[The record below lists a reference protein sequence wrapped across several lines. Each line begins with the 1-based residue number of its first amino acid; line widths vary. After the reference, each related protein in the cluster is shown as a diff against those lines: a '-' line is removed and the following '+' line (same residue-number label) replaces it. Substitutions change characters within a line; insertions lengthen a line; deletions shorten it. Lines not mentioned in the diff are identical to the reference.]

1 MQDSPSRKAQSD
13 SLTTERRAEPRYPVR
28 PVEYTEV
35 GENNGG
41 IILDMSE
48 SGMAISTA
56 QALVGNPTLRFR
68 FQLPRFLDAI
78 ETLAEISWIGEKR
91 KRAGVRFIDL
101 PQDAHEQIQRW
112 ISLQAANNARTD
124 NAPIQET
131 EESVFDEMTSYS
143 DGLHLA
149 ADQSTT
155 SFLDRDSFLAPGDEP
170 ERDDEAY
177 LEHSSQLD
185 SVHKPEATKLPA
197 DRRSQVRRPMN
208 ASTYLQLNDGN
219 AGLIADLSETGLSFR
234 AAKVLESD
242 HVLVRFQVPGSDQ
255 VIETPALIVWKS
267 ASKKKVGA
275 RFAALPEEARNQ
287 IAEWIGSP
295 AIPEPAATA
304 ETAELPASHAVTAAP
319 DPLIGPDSIPIP
331 PYIYP
336 RTGQPAQVPNAPLN
350 IASSVAATAPRRIS
364 PEELFSSEKP
374 IASSPF
380 LMKAGAPSPTN
391 GATLRTPPPLPS
403 FETFL
408 EPARDP
414 LPDTLPLPATIPAA
428 VLAGSATSNATAFPE
443 VATRDPEDPLVY
455 WAPKRLSNFWKISA
469 AMVLLGGVCF
479 GAGFLVSR
487 NRQLFVASRAPVSAT
502 QDSTGTSQAPTTDAS
517 GVRPSDSEAAAVS
530 GSTSRSP
537 VVPTASSP
545 NAAERPEHAVRNSL
559 QNTEDQEFSRQARS
573 KQFSDPISSN
583 NSPPARNSTQITGA
597 NSTQSANSP
606 AASQASGAPPANS
619 RSAAVAANLLNTLKK
634 TAVVTEKPVPVTS
647 TSSRAPESKP
657 AAISPP
663 PQKTLASSVVATP
676 NVSQPP
682 VTSAPVDTNTTGA
695 AAAPPPVQN
704 LVGSVSFF
712 SRFRSIRNSGDSAN
726 PSSGSGG
733 VLQIGPL
740 LSSPLPAYPADEQQK
755 QIQGLI
761 ELDVMVAADGSVQ
774 SVRFVSGPAELSDV
788 AMNAVRGWHYGSTV
802 LGGHP
807 VAVEQS
813 VFFTFKLSK
822 PNP

>member
-1 MQDSPSRKAQSD
+1 MQDSPSRKTQSD

-112 ISLQAANNARTD
+112 ISLQAANERRPEE
-124 NAPIQET
+124 APVDET
-131 EESVFDEMTSYS
+131 AESVFDEMTSYS
-143 DGLHLA
+143 DDLHLA

-155 SFLDRDSFLAPGDEP
+155 SFLDRDSFLAPADEP

-177 LEHSSQLD
+177 PEHSSQLD
-185 SVHKPEATKLPA
+185 SEPESRKLPP

-242 HVLVRFQVPGSDQ
+242 HVLVRFQVPGSDR

-295 AIPEPAATA
+295 AVPGPPVTVEPA
-304 ETAELPASHAVTAAP
+304 ELAADDAVNSAAG
-319 DPLIGPDSIPIP
+319 LEIGPESVPIP
-331 PYIYP
+331 PCIYP
-336 RTGQPAQVPNAPLN
+336 RTGQPATVPNAAPLN
-350 IASSVAATAPRRIS
+350 IAPPVAAAASKRIS
-364 PEELFSSEKP
+364 PEELFSSEKAAAP
-374 IASSPF
+374 SPF
-380 LMKAGAPSPTN
+380 VTKPGAPSLVS

-414 LPDTLPLPATIPAA
+414 LPDTLPLPAKFPAG
-428 VLAGSATSNATAFPE
+428 VLASSATSNVTAFPE
-443 VATRDPEDPLVY
+443 LAALDPEDPLVY

-469 AMVLLGGVCF
+469 GMVLLGGVCF
-479 GAGFLVSR
+479 GAGFLFSR

-502 QDSTGTSQAPTTDAS
+502 QDSTGTGQASSTDAS
-517 GVRPSDSEAAAVS
+517 GIQPSNRETSPTNGPTSTSAAVPPPS
-530 GSTSRSP
+530 ST
-537 VVPTASSP
+537 
-545 NAAERPEHAVRNSL
+545 NAAERPAHAVRNSL
-559 QNTEDQEFSRQARS
+559 QNTEDQEFSRQSRGTQLPDRTPSGNTPRARS
-573 KQFSDPISSN
+573 SSPTADAN
-583 NSPPARNSTQITGA
+583 PAQA
-597 NSTQSANSP
+597 ANSP
-606 AASQASGAPPANS
+606 AASQASGAPRDDS
-619 RSAAVAANLLNTLKK
+619 RSAAVAANLLNALKK
-634 TAVVTEKPVPVTS
+634 TATVAEKPVPPS
-647 TSSRAPESKP
+647 SAPSRAPESKP
-657 AAISPP
+657 AATSPP
-663 PQKTLASSVVATP
+663 PQKTLALPTAATP
-676 NVSQPP
+676 NVSQAPA
-682 VTSAPVDTNTTGA
+682 TSVPSNTNANSA

-704 LVGSVSFF
+704 MVGSVSFF

-740 LSSPLPAYPADEQQK
+740 LSSPLPAYPADAQQK
-755 QIQGLI
+755 LIQGLV

>member
-1 MQDSPSRKAQSD
+1 MQDSPSRKTQSD
-13 SLTTERRAEPRYPVR
+13 SLATERRAEPRYPVR

-101 PQDAHEQIQRW
+101 PQEAHEQIQRW
-112 ISLQAANNARTD
+112 IRLQASNETQSEE
-124 NAPIQET
+124 APVDET
-131 EESVFDEMTSYS
+131 EESVFDEMSGCS

-149 ADQSTT
+149 TDQSTT
-155 SFLDRDSFLAPGDEP
+155 SFLDRDSFLTPAEEPG
-170 ERDDEAY
+170 RDDEAY
-177 LEHSSQLD
+177 PEHFSQPG
-185 SVHKPEATKLPA
+185 SGHQPEIKKPPP
-197 DRRSQVRRPMN
+197 DRRTQVRRPMN

-242 HVLVRFQVPGSDQ
+242 HVLVRFQVPGSDR

-275 RFAALPEEARNQ
+275 RFAALPEAARNQ

-295 AIPEPAATA
+295 AVTEPPATIEA
-304 ETAELPASHAVTAAP
+304 AELSASDAVNSAT
-319 DPLIGPDSIPIP
+319 DLESGPDSVPIP

-336 RTGQPAQVPNAPLN
+336 RTGQPAPAPDAPLN
-350 IASSVAATAPRRIS
+350 VAPLVAAATSKRVS

-374 IASSPF
+374 TAPSPF
-380 LMKAGAPSPTN
+380 VMKPGAPSPVD
-391 GATLRTPPPLPS
+391 GAPLRTPPPLPS

-414 LPDTLPLPATIPAA
+414 LPDTSPAKIPAA
-428 VLAGSATSNATAFPE
+428 ALAGPATSNAKAFPKLDKL
-443 VATRDPEDPLVY
+443 DPEDPLVY

-469 AMVLLGGVCF
+469 GMVLLGGVCF
-479 GAGFLVSR
+479 GAGFLFSR
-487 NRQLFVASRAPVSAT
+487 NRQLFVASIPSAT
-502 QDSTGTSQAPTTDAS
+502 RSSVSTTPAPSTAAS
-517 GVRPSDSEAAAVS
+517 GVRPSDSDPAAEN
-530 GSTSRSP
+530 GSIAKPP
-537 VVPTASSP
+537 VVPTAPSP
-545 NAAERPEHAVRNSL
+545 NATERPTNAARNSL
-559 QNTEDQEFSRQARS
+559 QNTEDQEFSRRAHIN
-573 KQFSDPISSN
+573 QFPDPASTNISPRAQN
-583 NSPPARNSTQITGA
+583 NSPIAGSNPA
-597 NSTQSANSP
+597 QSANPVASP
-606 AASQASGAPPANS
+606 QANAASPNDS
-619 RSAAVAANLLNTLKK
+619 RSAAVAANLLNTVKK
-634 TAVVTEKPVPVTS
+634 TAAVAEKPVPSTS
-647 TSSRAPESKP
+647 TSSLAPGTKP
-657 AAISPP
+657 TATSPS
-663 PQKTLASSVVATP
+663 PQKTLASPAAATP

-682 VTSAPVDTNTTGA
+682 ATSEQINTNAGSV
-695 AAAPPPVQN
+695 AAPSPVQE

-740 LSSPLPAYPADEQQK
+740 LSSPLPAYPADAQHK
-755 QIQGLI
+755 QIQGLV